1 MWLWQGCKRAL
12 GGLTG
17 QVEPGA
23 ACPPV
28 GVLGWTC
35 LPPWQVSG
43 LLLMAFL
50 PCRGDLTP
58 DEVVQ
63 LVNQGLKDGE
73 RDFHIKARSILCC
86 MRHMPSNVLQLPCCS
101 APFPEGLGGCP
112 WGWGPAGR
120 GESPSLRGWCSTS
133 PCWGSQGVSA
143 PFTVGQSSAGCRS
156 GGLWVQPVSELVV
169 PCQRDKR
176 GSSVLCWG
184 SCGLCS
190 LPKGQSSPRA
200 SKSHWHSEHLHLP

>member
-86 MRHMPSNVLQLPCCS
+86 MSHMPSNVLQLPCCS
-101 APFPEGLGGCP
+101 APFPEGLGGMSLGLGPCRT
-112 WGWGPAGR
+112 WGEPQSEGLVQHQPV
-120 GESPSLRGWCSTS
+120 L
-133 PCWGSQGVSA
+133 GV
-143 PFTVGQSSAGCRS
+143 S
-156 GGLWVQPVSELVV
+156 GGLCSFH
-169 PCQRDKR
+169 CRAK
-176 GSSVLCWG
+176 LCWMQEWG
-184 SCGLCS
+184 SVGATS
-190 LPKGQSSPRA
+190 I
-200 SKSHWHSEHLHLP
+200 

>member
-1 MWLWQGCKRAL
+1 MKGAL
-12 GGLTG
+12 GLWVVSWG
-17 QVEPGA
+17 QGNLGQ
-23 ACPPV
+23 PV
-28 GVLGWTC
+28 LPRDAGCTCGSC

-101 APFPEGLGGCP
+101 VPSLTRGG
-112 WGWGPAGR
+112 WSWAWGPAEMW
-120 GESPSLRGWCSTS
+120 GESQCGGLIEGQTVLRRF
-133 PCWGSQGVSA
+133 WGSPA
-143 PFTVGQSSAGCRS
+143 PFTGEKCLLDAG
-156 GGLWVQPVSELVV
+156 GGLWVQPASE
-169 PCQRDKR
+169 R
-176 GSSVLCWG
+176 
-184 SCGLCS
+184 SC
-190 LPKGQSSPRA
+190 
-200 SKSHWHSEHLHLP
+200 